1 MRGFL
6 RLERDYIVTS
16 LQRLLVALVV
26 HGYALLSPLELELL
40 LRLLDLIQDHPAG
53 IPRIPLVFLFLVDLP
68 YLLSIVHLVVQH
80 IVKVGLAPKRQ
91 YELKGTYF

>member
-6 RLERDYIVTS
+6 RLERDHIVTS

-26 HGYALLSPLELELL
+26 HCDALLSPLELELL

-68 YLLSIVHLVVQH
+68 YLLCIVHLVVQH
-80 IVKVGLAPKRQ
+80 IVKVGLAPI
-91 YELKGTYF
+91 